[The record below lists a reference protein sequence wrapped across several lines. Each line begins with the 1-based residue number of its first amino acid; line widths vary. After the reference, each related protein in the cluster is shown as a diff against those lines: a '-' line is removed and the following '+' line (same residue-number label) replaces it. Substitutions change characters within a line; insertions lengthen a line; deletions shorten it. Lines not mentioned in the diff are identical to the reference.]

1 MSGIGTEIRVFC
13 YAIREWKRTR
23 WNMCLKSIQEPV
35 LMKQQKNMQKSV
47 SRPDVMKSLVSAAE
61 SLWILQKQSASM
73 PDVAW

>member
-1 MSGIGTEIRVFC
+1 MNLCYKIVPNYFVAIFLLALIIKIILFPLGI
-13 YAIREWKRTR
+13 
-23 WNMCLKSIQEPV
+23 
-35 LMKQQKNMQKSV
+35 KQQKNMQKNV